1 MKTAVLFS
9 GCGVYD
15 GTEIHESVLTLL
27 ALSQKGIEYI
37 CVSPDINQ
45 THVINHINGEEMC
58 EERNTLYESARITRG
73 DIISLDSLNMDDISS
88 LVIPGGFGVA
98 KNLSTWAFEDLDSTL
113 NYKVKKLILHCLEL
127 NKPIVSLCISPILIA
142 KVLEEKNINPKLTL
156 GNCLNDSK
164 YNIEDLH
171 NSISKLNATP
181 IEIDISDICVDE
193 DLKIISAPCYMMDV
207 KIDEVY
213 KNITIA
219 IDRLAKYLNK

>member
-1 MKTAVLFS
+1 MCLP
-9 GCGVYD
+9 
-15 GTEIHESVLTLL
+15 H
-27 ALSQKGIEYI
+27 
-37 CVSPDINQ
+37 
-45 THVINHINGEEMC
+45 NGEEMI

-98 KNLSTWAFEDLDSTL
+98 KNLSTWAFEDLDSTV
-113 NYKVKKLILHCLEL
+113 NHKIKKLILHCLEL

-142 KVLEEKNINPKLTL
+142 KVLEEKNTNPKLTL

-181 IEIDISDICVDE
+181 IETDISDICVDE

-219 IDRLAKYLNK
+219 IDRLAKYLKK